1 MTSTDGGQGTSSEEL
16 NLARRSVLLALR
28 EDALIQERVAFAL
41 RSVFDWEPYVD
52 DAEDG
57 LDDETADELLA
68 QWRRAR
74 NGLLNLVCALAGR
87 GIVLPLMSDEV
98 AAYAA
103 DDD

>member
-1 MTSTDGGQGTSSEEL
+1 MTVNKQEEL

-28 EDALIQERVAFAL
+28 EDALVQEQVAIAL
-41 RSVFDWEPYVD
+41 RALLDWEPYVD

-68 QWRRAR
+68 QWQRTR

-87 GIVLPLMSDEV
+87 AIVLPLVEKEAS
-98 AAYAA
+98 AYAA
-103 DDD
+103 ADD